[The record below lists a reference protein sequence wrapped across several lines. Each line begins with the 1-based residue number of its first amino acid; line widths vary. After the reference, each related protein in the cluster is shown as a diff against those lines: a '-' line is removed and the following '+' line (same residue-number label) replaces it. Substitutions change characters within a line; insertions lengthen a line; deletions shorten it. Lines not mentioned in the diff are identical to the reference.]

1 MRMVPDAVAP
11 SRHTLLEDVFAIL
24 VGTAMIALGVTLFTK
39 ATLITG
45 STAGLAL
52 LLHYGTGVG
61 FGLLFFVINLPF
73 YVLAVLRMGW
83 PFTIKTVAS
92 VGLVSLFSS
101 LFPLWLQIDA
111 VAPLFAALVGGS
123 LLGLGM
129 LLLFRHKSSVGG
141 VNILSLFLQERFG
154 IRAGYFQ
161 LGVDAVIL
169 VAAFFVVPADRVLV
183 SLLGALVLNLIIGMN
198 HKPGRYVGF
207 S

>member
-1 MRMVPDAVAP
+1 MVPDAVAP

>member
-101 LFPLWLQIDA
+101 LFPLWLRIDA